1 MNLLIFTK
9 KHALLSLVMLIAQC
23 LPAIAQG
30 QITQSYQGKAMIGFS
45 GTSTLHDFGGRIP
58 DLPIRVE
65 RMDDPR
71 SGNPMRWKMEAS
83 LEVAGMTTD
92 HAKRDARMMEMF
104 RVTDFPRIHLR
115 TLDADPSVGLQIMPE
130 PGPEQVL
137 LGIRI
142 LDQEVIVPVR
152 IVSIS
157 EQAGHLEMVMEAELS
172 LKAFGLM
179 RPQTALGLI
188 KVGDSV
194 KVRAQVVLDAMSEV
208 KADQSPIK

>member
-1 MNLLIFTK
+1 
-9 KHALLSLVMLIAQC
+9 
-23 LPAIAQG
+23 
-30 QITQSYQGKAMIGFS
+30 
-45 GTSTLHDFGGRIP
+45 
-58 DLPIRVE
+58 
-65 RMDDPR
+65 
-71 SGNPMRWKMEAS
+71 
-83 LEVAGMTTD
+83 
-92 HAKRDARMMEMF
+92 
-104 RVTDFPRIHLR
+104 
-115 TLDADPSVGLQIMPE
+115 MPE

-142 LDQEVIVPVR
+142 LDQEVIVPVS

>member
-1 MNLLIFTK
+1 MNLLIFAK
-9 KHALLSLVMLIAQC
+9 KHALPSLAMLIVQC
-23 LPAIAQG
+23 LPAVAQG

-58 DLPIRVE
+58 DLPLRVE
-65 RMDDPR
+65 RMDDPQ

-104 RVTDFPRIHLR
+104 RVSDFPRIHLR
-115 TLDADPSVGLQIMPE
+115 TLDADPSVGLQIKPE

-152 IVSIS
+152 IVSMS
-157 EQAGHLEMVMEAELS
+157 EQVRHLEMVM
-172 LKAFGLM
+172 
-179 RPQTALGLI
+179 
-188 KVGDSV
+188 
-194 KVRAQVVLDAMSEV
+194 
-208 KADQSPIK
+208 